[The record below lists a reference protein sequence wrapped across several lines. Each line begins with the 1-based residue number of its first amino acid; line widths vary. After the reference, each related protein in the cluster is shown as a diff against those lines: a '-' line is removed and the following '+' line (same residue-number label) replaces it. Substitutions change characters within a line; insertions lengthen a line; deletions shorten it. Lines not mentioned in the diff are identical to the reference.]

1 MEKVR
6 LIVLGAGGRGT
17 IYARH
22 ALQLPGTAEV
32 VAVAEPRAF
41 FRDRLGDMHHIPA
54 ASRVDDWREL
64 AEREKFADAVVIT
77 TQDRMHV
84 EPAVAFARKGY
95 HILIEKPLAPD
106 PEGCRAIK
114 DAVDSSGVI
123 LACGLVLRYTN
134 YTRALKK
141 IVDSGVIGQILD
153 IQHLEPVG
161 YWRFAHAYVRGNW
174 SREADSSSVLLAKS
188 IHDLDWLCFIAGSRP
203 ARVQSFGSLMFFRR
217 ENQPEGAADR
227 CLECRFR
234 ESCAYSAP
242 RFYLGRIRSGEI
254 DSYVES
260 VTGNCTE
267 ENMLE
272 VLKTSPYG
280 RCVFACDN
288 DVADHQVVSLEL
300 ANGATATFT
309 LAGCSRY
316 GDRRTTIF
324 GSLGE
329 IRGDGEHLTCHTYLD
344 GVTRDIPI
352 PEHVAGD
359 RHGGGD
365 YNLLE
370 AFVNAILTGD
380 RSGVVSGMA
389 ESFDTHMLTFAAE
402 RSRLTGTVVAPDGM

>member
-1 MEKVR
+1 MKKVR

-54 ASRVDDWREL
+54 ADRVSDWREL
-64 AEREKFADAVVIT
+64 AEREKFADAVVIA

-114 DAVDSSGVI
+114 DAVDSSGVV

-203 ARVQSFGSLMFFRR
+203 ARVQSFGSRMFFRR

-227 CLECRFR
+227 CLECPFR

-260 VTGNCTE
+260 VTGDCTE

-329 IRGDGEHLTCHTYLD
+329 IRGDGGHLTCHTYFD
-344 GVTRDIPI
+344 GVTRDVPI
-352 PEHVAGD
+352 PEHAAGD

-380 RSGVVSGMA
+380 RSEVVSGMA

>member
-22 ALQLPGTAEV
+22 ALQLGGTAEV

-41 FRDRLGDMHHIPA
+41 FRDRLGDMHRIPPEN
-54 ASRVDDWREL
+54 RVADWREL
-64 AEREKFADAVVIT
+64 AEREKFADAVVIA

-84 EPAVAFARKGY
+84 GPAVEFARKGY

-106 PEGCRAIK
+106 PEGCREIRR
-114 DAVDSSGVI
+114 AVDDAGVL
-123 LACGLVLRYTN
+123 LAAGLVLRYTN
-134 YTRALKK
+134 CTRALKK
-141 IVDSGVIGQILD
+141 IVDSGAIGQIVSV
-153 IQHLEPVG
+153 QHLEPVG
-161 YWRFAHAYVRGNW
+161 HWRFAHAYVRGNW

-188 IHDLDWLCFIAGSRP
+188 IHDLDWLCFIAGARP
-203 ARVQSFGSLMFFRR
+203 ARVQSFGSRMFFRR

-227 CLECRFR
+227 CLECSLQ
-234 ESCAYSAP
+234 ETCPYSAP
-242 RFYLGRIRSGEI
+242 KFYLGRIREGNI
-254 DSYVES
+254 DNYVES
-260 VTGNCTE
+260 VTGDPTE
-267 ENMLE
+267 ENLLE

-288 DVADHQVVSLEL
+288 DVVDHQTVNLEF
-300 ANGATATFT
+300 ANGATAVFT

-316 GDRRTTIF
+316 GDRRTVVF

-329 IRGDGEHLTCHTYLD
+329 IRCDGEHLTCHLYDT
-344 GVTRDIPI
+344 GETREIPI
-352 PEHVAGD
+352 PEHAQGD

-370 AFVNAILTGD
+370 AFVNAIRTGD
-380 RSGVVSGMA
+380 RSPVVSGMA
-389 ESFDTHMLTFAAE
+389 ESFATHMLTFAAE
-402 RSRLTGTVVAPDGM
+402 ESRRSGKVVSPDD

>member
-1 MEKVR
+1 MKKVR

-17 IYARH
+17 IYAQH
-22 ALQLPGTAEV
+22 ALRMPGTAEV

-41 FRDRLGDMHHIPA
+41 FRDRLGDMHRIPA
-54 ASRVDDWREL
+54 SGRADDWREL
-64 AEREKFADAVVIT
+64 VSREKFADAVVIT

-106 PEGCRAIK
+106 PEGCRAIRR
-114 DAVDSSGVI
+114 AVSESGVI
-123 LACGLVLRYTN
+123 LACGLVLRYTG

-141 IVDSGVIGQILD
+141 VIDSGAIGRIVAVR
-153 IQHLEPVG
+153 HVEPVG
-161 YWRFAHAYVRGNW
+161 YWRFAHSYVRGNW
-174 SREADSSSVLLAKS
+174 RREDGSSSVLLAKS
-188 IHDLDWLCFIAGSRP
+188 IHDLDWLCFLIGARP
-203 ARVQSFGSLMFFRR
+203 TRVHSFGSLMFFRR

-227 CLECRFR
+227 CLECRYQD
-234 ESCAYSAP
+234 SCPYSAP
-242 RFYLGRIRSGEI
+242 RFYLERIRSGEI

-260 VTGNCTE
+260 VTGECTE

-272 VLKTSPYG
+272 VLKTGPYG

-288 DVADHQVVSLEL
+288 DVADHQVVNLEFDG
-300 ANGATATFT
+300 GATAAFT
-309 LAGCSRY
+309 LAGCSHY
-316 GDRRTTIF
+316 AERRTEIF

-329 IRGDGEHLTCHTYLD
+329 IRCDGATAVCLPYGGTP
-344 GVTRDIPI
+344 RDVPV
-352 PEHVAGD
+352 PDPVAGD

-380 RSGVVSGMA
+380 RSGVVSGL
-389 ESFDTHMLTFAAE
+389 ESSFESHMLTFAAE
-402 RSRLTGTVVAPDGM
+402 RSRLSGTVVSPDEI